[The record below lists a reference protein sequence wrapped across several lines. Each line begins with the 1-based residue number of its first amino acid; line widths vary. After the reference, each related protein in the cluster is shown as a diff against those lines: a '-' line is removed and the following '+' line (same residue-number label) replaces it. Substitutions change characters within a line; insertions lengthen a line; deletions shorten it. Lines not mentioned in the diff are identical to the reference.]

1 MTTNNNLIPQWR
13 FFLPLSLQMLLIL
26 AVPAQAIYTHYT
38 GKTIV
43 LQTMPVDPYDLL
55 RGYSQT
61 LSYNISRTS
70 DLAKLPGGEILNQN
84 ESNLKNGM
92 KLYVILESP
101 KTSAAKPPQ
110 AWQPVAVS
118 LKRPSNLPDNRIALA
133 GIVKYS
139 AIAYG
144 LETYY
149 LPEDKIS
156 DINQEISQLQPD
168 SDSKRP
174 FVVEV
179 KVDAQ
184 GNSVASSLWIGKH
197 NYRY

>member
-13 FFLPLSLQMLLIL
+13 FLLPLSLQMLLIL

-61 LSYNISRTS
+61 LSYDISRTS
-70 DLAKLPGGEILNQN
+70 DLAKLPGGEILNQSQ
-84 ESNLKNGM
+84 SNLKNGM

-110 AWQPVAVS
+110 AWQAVAVS
-118 LKRPSNLPDNRIALA
+118 LKRPSNLPDNRVALA
-133 GIVKYS
+133 GIVKYG

-168 SDSKRP
+168 SDSKKP

>member
-1 MTTNNNLIPQWR
+1 
-13 FFLPLSLQMLLIL
+13 
-26 AVPAQAIYTHYT
+26 
-38 GKTIV
+38 
-43 LQTMPVDPYDLL
+43 
-55 RGYSQT
+55 
-61 LSYNISRTS
+61 
-70 DLAKLPGGEILNQN
+70 GGEILDQNQ
-84 ESNLKNGM
+84 SNSKNGM

-118 LKRPSNLPDNRIALA
+118 LKRPLNLPDNRVALA
-133 GIVKYS
+133 GILKYS

-144 LETYY
+144 LERYY
-149 LPEDKIS
+149 LPKDKIS
-156 DINQEISQLQPD
+156 DLNQEISQLQPD

>member
-1 MTTNNNLIPQWR
+1 MTTNNNLMPQWR

-38 GKTIV
+38 GKIIV

-61 LSYNISRTS
+61 LSYDISRTS
-70 DLAKLPGGEILNQN
+70 DLAKLPGGEILNQSQ
-84 ESNLKNGM
+84 SNLKNGM

-110 AWQPVAVS
+110 PWQPVAVS
-118 LKRPSNLPDNRIALA
+118 LKRPSNLPDNRVALA
-133 GIVKYS
+133 GIVKYG

-156 DINQEISQLQPD
+156 DINQEITQLQPD

>member
-1 MTTNNNLIPQWR
+1 MNTNNNLIPQWR
-13 FFLPLSLQMLLIL
+13 FLFPLSLQILLIL

-61 LSYNISRTS
+61 LSYDISRTN
-70 DLAKLPGGEILNQN
+70 DLAKLPGGEILAQ
-84 ESNLKNGM
+84 SQSSLKNGM

-101 KTSAAKPPQ
+101 KTSAAKPPK
-110 AWQPVAVS
+110 AWQAVAVS
-118 LKRPSNLPDNRIALA
+118 LKRPMNLPDNRVALA
-133 GIVKYS
+133 GIIKYS
-139 AIAYG
+139 AIEYG
-144 LETYY
+144 LERYY
-149 LPEDKIS
+149 LPEAKIK

-168 SDSKRP
+168 SDLKRP

-184 GNSVASSLWIGKH
+184 GNSVASSLWIGKQ